1 MNFKNFLAVSV
12 VSLAAVASAV
22 AAEVFPDVSTLDKN
36 WDKDAVAI
44 KNFAWQNV
52 DPAADLTVLPAAGN
66 KGSGATM
73 AWPYPKQVSEF
84 MLDKPMNIKRIT
96 VVVEAMKN
104 SYRGTAKDF
113 VTGVFYVSNDGK
125 TYRKVVPVTEP
136 LFYLDN
142 GKCFDRV
149 TFKGDFAGQYFRLH
163 APWKNLKY
171 IYKFRLLPGCV
182 KFFAK

>member
-1 MNFKNFLAVSV
+1 MSEIRINLPVMEGSK
-12 VSLAAVASAV
+12 SLEIATV
-22 AAEVFPDVSTLDKN
+22 E
-36 WDKDAVAI
+36 
-44 KNFAWQNV
+44 
-52 DPAADLTVLPAAGN
+52 PATIEDDMV
-66 KGSGATM
+66 
-73 AWPYPKQVSEF
+73 
-84 MLDKPMNIKRIT
+84 I
-96 VVVEAMKN
+96 VEAMKN

-142 GKCFDRV
+142 GKCFARV

-171 IYKFRLLPGCV
+171 IYKFRLLPGSV